1 MSWVLCRGDQHP
13 AVWRSLH
20 GQIAAPP
27 APRTKPH
34 RSDAPTAATGRRC
47 PTRFPGAPC
56 SAAPSVQIDR
66 TGVRTPLGGGGGWS
80 PPRAR
85 RWAGAAREK
94 LFWRVMS
101 LRLLRTVRH
110 LRRHWTLSVASGES
124 MERCRSASSF
134 GIHLWPSNRPQNP
147 GFEGFLRILRVHLL
161 ANPHVFAPM
170 QPLRLLVR
178 L

>member
-66 TGVRTPLGGGGGWS
+66 TGVRTPLGGGVGGHHREPGDGPGQPGRS
-80 PPRAR
+80 CFGGSCRCDFFGPSVIYGVIGRSRSR
-85 RWAGAAREK
+85 RESRWNDVDRRRPLESTCGPQTDRRI
-94 LFWRVMS
+94 RV
-101 LRLLRTVRH
+101 LRV
-110 LRRHWTLSVASGES
+110 
-124 MERCRSASSF
+124 F
-134 GIHLWPSNRPQNP
+134 
-147 GFEGFLRILRVHLL
+147 FGFLGCIFWPIHTSLL
-161 ANPHVFAPM
+161 QCSPCAC
-170 QPLRLLVR
+170 
-178 L
+178 